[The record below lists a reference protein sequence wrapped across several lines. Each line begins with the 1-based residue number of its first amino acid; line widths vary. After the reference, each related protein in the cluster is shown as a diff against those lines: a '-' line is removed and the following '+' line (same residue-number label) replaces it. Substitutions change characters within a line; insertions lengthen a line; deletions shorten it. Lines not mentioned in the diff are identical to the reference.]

1 MRKIAQIFVAFSEK
15 LKFKNSN
22 ATSHRFGPYSAIN
35 TNNVLRE
42 LAITSVISMTFI
54 GQNKLFQNTRPYLN
68 FKD

>member
-54 GQNKLFQNTRPYLN
+54 GQNKLFQKTRPYLN

>member
-15 LKFKNSN
+15 LNLKNSN
-22 ATSHRFGPYSAIN
+22 ATSQRFGPYFAIN

-54 GQNKLFQNTRPYLN
+54 GQK
-68 FKD
+68 

>member
-42 LAITSVISMTFI
+42 LAITSVIFMTF
-54 GQNKLFQNTRPYLN
+54 GQKIIMFKKTRPYFN